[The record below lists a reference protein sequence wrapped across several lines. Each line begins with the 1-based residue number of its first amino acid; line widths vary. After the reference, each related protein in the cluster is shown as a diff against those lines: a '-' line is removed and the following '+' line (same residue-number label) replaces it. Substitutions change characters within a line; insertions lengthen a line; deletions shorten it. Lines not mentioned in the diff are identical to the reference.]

1 MNNLF
6 QVIIV
11 DKENYEGRELTE
23 DEKLHM
29 AIAVEEV
36 KDINDIK
43 VFGGLHFIVGKNNY
57 LVDNDVLK
65 YPEALVKC
73 LVYATNEC
81 MLLNAAIHFVADLES
96 IGDGELQIKVNN

>member
-43 VFGGLHFIVGKNNY
+43 IF
-57 LVDNDVLK
+57 
-65 YPEALVKC
+65 
-73 LVYATNEC
+73 
-81 MLLNAAIHFVADLES
+81 
-96 IGDGELQIKVNN
+96 